1 MTDQKIERV
10 WRMTDMFVN
19 RAEGLDSAAVELQS
33 EGRRYAVV
41 MTGHEGMSV
50 TQMTDALRA
59 ALFYLLRAG
68 SADPEL
74 MKGIGARTAEPGE
87 FDTNGKSN

>member
-10 WRMTDMFVN
+10 WRMADMFVD
-19 RAEGLDSAAVELQS
+19 RTGGLDSVALELKS
-33 EGRRYAVV
+33 EGQKFAVV
-41 MTGHEGMSV
+41 VTGPERMSV

-74 MKGIGARTAEPGE
+74 MKGIGARVAVAGE
-87 FDTNGKSN
+87 FDTVGKSN